1 MRSIAWLSEK
11 GGTAKTTSAINSAVG
26 LAKLGHRVLLVDAD
40 PQANATMVLLEG
52 RPDEAPTL
60 AHVLIDQTD
69 AADAIRPTRTEGLD
83 VLPSDT
89 LLADANVALASEL
102 GRERRLKLALEGLD
116 AGYDFVV
123 VDTSPQRTLINVNVL
138 NYVGEVLCPVDP
150 GIFALSGLGT
160 LREAVA
166 EVARYL
172 DNRALRLG
180 GLVLT
185 RTQRDNITRD
195 VEAQLRG
202 TFGELVFRTTIPSTT
217 KIGEA
222 HARFLSGL
230 VLTRTANNNVSRE
243 IEAQLRGAFGAL
255 VHRATIPTST
265 KIEEAHSRFL
275 SVLDYA
281 PRSSGAQA
289 YKALVSEIIS
299 HGQVIGIGECA
310 AGTAEADHAGDPGNA
325 GRGPRRRA
333 RAG

>member
-52 RPDEAPTL
+52 RPAEAPTL

-102 GRERRLKLALEGLD
+102 GRERRLKRALEGLD

-123 VDTSPQRTLINVNVL
+123 IDTSPQRTLINVNVL

-166 EVARYL
+166 EVARHL

-222 HARFLSGL
+222 HA
-230 VLTRTANNNVSRE
+230 
-243 IEAQLRGAFGAL
+243 
-255 VHRATIPTST
+255 
-265 KIEEAHSRFL
+265 RFL

>member
-11 GGTAKTTSAINSAVG
+11 GGTAKTTGAINSAVG

-52 RPDEAPTL
+52 RPAEAPTL

-123 VDTSPQRTLINVNVL
+123 IDTSPQRTLINVNVL

-222 HARFLSGL
+222 HARFLS
-230 VLTRTANNNVSRE
+230 
-243 IEAQLRGAFGAL
+243 
-255 VHRATIPTST
+255 
-265 KIEEAHSRFL
+265 
-275 SVLDYA
+275 VLDYA

-289 YKALVSEIIS
+289 YKALVSEIIG

-310 AGTAEADHAGDPGNA
+310 AGTAEADHAGDPGTA

>member
-52 RPDEAPTL
+52 RPAEAPTL
-60 AHVLIDQTD
+60 AHVLIDRTD

-89 LLADANVALASEL
+89 PLADANVALASEP
-102 GRERRLKLALEGLD
+102 GRERRLKRALAGLD

-123 VDTSPQRTLINVNVL
+123 IDTSPQRTLINVNVL

-166 EVARYL
+166 EVARHL

-195 VEAQLRG
+195 VAAQLRG
-202 TFGELVFRTTIPSTT
+202 TFGGLVFRTTIPGTT

-222 HARFLSGL
+222 HA
-230 VLTRTANNNVSRE
+230 
-243 IEAQLRGAFGAL
+243 
-255 VHRATIPTST
+255 
-265 KIEEAHSRFL
+265 RFL

-289 YKALVSEIIS
+289 YKALVSEIIG
-299 HGQVIGIGECA
+299 HGQVIGIGGCA